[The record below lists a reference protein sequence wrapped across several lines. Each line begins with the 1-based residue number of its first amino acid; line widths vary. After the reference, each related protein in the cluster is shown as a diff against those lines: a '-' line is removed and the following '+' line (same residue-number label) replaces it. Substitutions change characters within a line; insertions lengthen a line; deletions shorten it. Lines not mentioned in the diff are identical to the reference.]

1 MRKPE
6 ILSPAGDPER
16 LKMAVTF
23 GANAV
28 YLAGKQFGM
37 RGGVPNFTDDALRW
51 AVAYCHARGV
61 RVHVTVNTLPRA
73 EELAAL
79 PAYLSLLAEIGADA
93 LIVADLGVFRMAQK
107 YCPTAELHISTQAGI
122 VNAPSATAWY
132 ELGASRV
139 VLAREMTLEEIRLLR
154 QNTPPALEL
163 EAFVHGAMCVSFSG
177 RCLLS
182 NYLTGRDGNRGVC
195 AQPCRWRYAL
205 VEEKRPGQYF
215 PIEQAQDGT
224 YIMNSKDLC
233 MIDHIPQLLDAG
245 IDALK
250 IEGRA
255 KSSYYTAV
263 TTNAYHHAVEAALAH
278 RPLEPVWREEV
289 EKVSHRNYYTG
300 FYFGTPENGQFY
312 EDARYVRD
320 WQISAVV
327 ERCTQDGSAVISQRN
342 RFWRGDTLELLA
354 PGAAPCAVCVERIL
368 TEDGTEVDCA
378 PHPQQRLCVQ
388 LPHFAPAGSILR
400 RAVESSEKS

>member
-1 MRKPE
+1 METPE

-16 LKMAVTF
+16 LRMAVTF

-28 YLAGKQFGM
+28 YLAGKQYGM
-37 RGGVPNFTDDALRW
+37 RGGVPNFTEEELRW
-51 AVAYCHARGV
+51 AVAYCHDRGV

-73 EELAAL
+73 DELTGL
-79 PAYLSLLAEIGADA
+79 PAYLSLLNDIGADA

-107 YCPTAELHISTQAGI
+107 YCPRAELHISTQAGI
-122 VNAPSATAWY
+122 VNAAAATAWY

-139 VLAREMTLEEIRLLR
+139 VLAREMSLEEIRALR
-154 QNTPPALEL
+154 RDTPSDLEL

-182 NYLTGRDGNRGVC
+182 NYMTGRDGNRGVC
-195 AQPCRWRYAL
+195 AQPCRWKYAL

-215 PIEQAQDGT
+215 PIEEEDGGT

-233 MIDHIPQLLDAG
+233 MIDHIPELLDAG

-263 TTNAYHHAVEAALAH
+263 TTNAYHHAVEAALSG

-300 FYFGTPENGQFY
+300 FYFEKPTAGQFY

-327 ERCTQDGSAVISQRN
+327 ESCTPDGSAVISQRN
-342 RFWRGDTLELLA
+342 RFWRGDTLELLS
-354 PGAAPCAVCVERIL
+354 PGALPCPVTIDRMVDENGL
-368 TEDGTEVDCA
+368 EVDCA
-378 PHPQQRLCVQ
+378 PHPQQRLWVKLPVQ
-388 LPHFAPAGSILR
+388 APPGSILR
-400 RAVESSEKS
+400 RAAEGT

>member
-1 MRKPE
+1 MDKPE

-37 RGGVPNFTDDALRW
+37 RGGVPNFTEEHLRW
-51 AVAYCHARGV
+51 AVAYCHSRGV

-73 EELAAL
+73 QELEAL
-79 PAYLSLLAEIGADA
+79 PGYLSFLEESGADA

-107 YCPTAELHISTQAGI
+107 YCPHAELHISTQAGI
-122 VNAPSATAWY
+122 VNAAAAVAWY

-139 VLAREMTLEEIRLLR
+139 VLAREMTLEEIRILR
-154 QNTPPALEL
+154 QNTPRELEL

-182 NYLTGRDGNRGVC
+182 NYMTGRDGNRGVC
-195 AQPCRWRYAL
+195 AQPCRWKYAL
-205 VEEKRPGQYF
+205 VEEKRPGQFF
-215 PIEQAQDGT
+215 PVEEDDGGT

-233 MIDHIPQLLDAG
+233 MIDHIPELLDAG

-263 TTNAYHHAVEAALAH
+263 TTNAYHHAVEAALEH
-278 RPLEPVWREEV
+278 RPLEPAWREEV
-289 EKVSHRNYYTG
+289 ETVSHRNYYSG
-300 FYFGTPENGQFY
+300 FYFGVPENGQFY

-327 ERCTQDGSAVISQRN
+327 ESCQPDGSAVISQRN
-342 RFWRGDTLELLA
+342 RFWKGDTLELLA
-354 PGAAPCAVCVERIL
+354 PGEVPCEVRVERML
-368 TEDGTEVDCA
+368 DETGMEVECA
-378 PHPQQRLCVQ
+378 PHPQQRLYLK
-388 LPHFAPAGSILR
+388 LPRFAPAGSILR
-400 RAVESSEKS
+400 RATEESP